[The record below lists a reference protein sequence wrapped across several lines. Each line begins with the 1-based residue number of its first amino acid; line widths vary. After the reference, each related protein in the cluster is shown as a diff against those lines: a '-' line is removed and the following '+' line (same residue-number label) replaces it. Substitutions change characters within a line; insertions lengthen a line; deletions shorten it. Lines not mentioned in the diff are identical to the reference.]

1 MMDANALQ
9 RSTEALDLVDPRL
22 VSLTDP
28 SGAAAEQFRML
39 HLRLDRAR
47 ELRPIAVVA
56 MTSAVAGEGKSLT
69 AANLA
74 ACAARRGRRAVLIDC
89 DFRRPAVARLFGVE
103 ARGGLAAVLGGQLNA
118 AAAIVAG
125 PSNLRLLPA
134 GEVSD
139 DPAGLF
145 SGKGFISLLDEL
157 RAANDE
163 IYLDL
168 PPILPFAD
176 ALVAA
181 GAADGVVV
189 VVRNGQTPAE
199 QVEEAVASLTGM
211 PLLGCVL
218 TACAEGAAAYRK
230 YYARK

>member
-1 MMDANALQ
+1 MDAKAL
-9 RSTEALDLVDPRL
+9 RRTPEDLDLVDGRV
-22 VSLTDP
+22 VSLTEP

-39 HLRLDRAR
+39 HLRLERLR
-47 ELRPIAVVA
+47 EQRPIPVVA
-56 MTSAVAGEGKSLT
+56 LTSAVAGEGKSLT
-69 AANLA
+69 VANLA
-74 ACAARRGRRAVLIDC
+74 ACAARRGRRTALVDC
-89 DFRRPAVARLFGVE
+89 DFRRPAVSRLFGVE
-103 ARGGLAAVLGGQLNA
+103 AGIGLSSVLAGSNRLAEAIRGGPLGLNLVLTGDA
-118 AAAIVAG
+118 
-125 PSNLRLLPA
+125 P
-134 GEVSD
+134 D

-145 SGKGFISLLDEL
+145 SGKGFGAILDEL
-157 RAANDE
+157 RAGHDE

-189 VVRNGQTPAE
+189 VIRNGQTPAE

-218 TACAEGAAAYRK
+218 TACGDGATAYRR
-230 YYARK
+230 YYSRK